1 MRPITVSLQPPLY
14 LAAEN
19 RARWGRFATLRFLA
33 RRQVPTRLYQLAC
46 VLRAEEQET

>member
-1 MRPITVSLQPPLY
+1 MLLHPHAAAAVE
-14 LAAEN
+14 AAEN